1 MQQTKEPGPALLTEW
16 SSQGATRSGF
26 DLNVRPANPSDE
38 RPLID
43 FFGRVKPQD
52 LRFRFLTAVKKIWP
66 RLAYELVNVDHT
78 DTENLLAFDDDGQ
91 LVASAMIATSDHD
104 KRDAEVAITV
114 RSDLREHGIGW
125 TMLERAT
132 DYARARGYKR
142 LHSVQ
147 LSDDRAAIKLQ
158 EEMGFHAQPCL
169 DDMSLT
175 MLSKDL
181 QPE

>member
-26 DLNVRPANPSDE
+26 DLNVRPANPADE
-38 RPLID
+38 RTLVD

-52 LRFRFLTAVKKIWP
+52 LRFRFLTAVKAIWP
-66 RLAYELVNVDHT
+66 RLAYEMVNIDHT

-104 KRDAEVAITV
+104 KRDVEVAITV
-114 RSDLREHGIGW
+114 RSDLKEHGIGW
-125 TMLERAT
+125 TMLERAC
-132 DYARARGYKR
+132 DYARSRGYKR
-142 LHSVQ
+142 LHSIQ

-158 EEMGFHAQPCL
+158 EEMGFRAQPCP
-169 DDMSLT
+169 DDMSVTILT
-175 MLSKDL
+175 KDL
-181 QPE
+181 QE

>member
-38 RPLID
+38 RTLVD

-52 LRFRFLTAVKKIWP
+52 LRFRFLTAIKAIWP
-66 RLAYELVNVDHT
+66 RLAYDLVNIDHT
-78 DTENLLAFDDDGQ
+78 DTENLLAFDDNGQ

-104 KRDAEVAITV
+104 RGDAEVAITV
-114 RSDLREHGIGW
+114 RSDLKDHGIGW

-132 DYARARGYKR
+132 DYAKARGYRR

-147 LSDDRAAIKLQ
+147 LSDDEAAINLQ
-158 EEMGFHAQPCL
+158 EEMGFHAQLSP
-169 DDMSLT
+169 DDMSVTILT
-175 MLSKDL
+175 KDL
-181 QPE
+181 QG